1 MERKFRC
8 GINDYGCRVMTN
20 EQVTN
25 KTLMSQQAFA
35 VLGGG
40 KIAYVK
46 PIRSEDVHGLYPQA
60 PELQPGLQLFAL
72 HAADGTPIL
81 VTDSREAAIANA
93 WSHELET
100 VSVH

>member
-1 MERKFRC
+1 MSNRSSERT
-8 GINDYGCRVMTN
+8 GTETENHPIMS
-20 EQVTN
+20 EQA
-25 KTLMSQQAFA
+25 LAI
-35 VLGGG
+35 LGGG

-46 PIRSEDVHGLYPQA
+46 PIRSEDVHKLYPQA
-60 PELQPGLQLFAL
+60 PELEPGMYLFAL

-93 WSHELET
+93 ITHELET